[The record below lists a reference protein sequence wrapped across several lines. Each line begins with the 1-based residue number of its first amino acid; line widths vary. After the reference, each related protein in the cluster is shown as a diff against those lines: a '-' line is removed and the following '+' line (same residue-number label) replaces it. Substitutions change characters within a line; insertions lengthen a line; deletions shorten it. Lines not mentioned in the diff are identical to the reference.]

1 MLVDIQQELIR
12 DAEIVNAISQS
23 EKNTF
28 IVCKLNKLLQ
38 PGLDSYTWTI
48 GPMVY
53 LAIEY

>member
-28 IVCKLNKLLQ
+28 IVCKLNKLL
-38 PGLDSYTWTI
+38 
-48 GPMVY
+48 
-53 LAIEY
+53 